1 MKESVMVRRFQ
12 ATTMTV
18 MHLESKGMAMVVGK
32 ILILIN
38 MRQSPDDHSSDEED
52 EEEPTLTEQTTAEIL
67 GETNDEDEEK
77 SSPSPARK
85 KKRSGGSVAHEFLS
99 RECQERSSVAFY

>member
-1 MKESVMVRRFQ
+1 
-12 ATTMTV
+12 
-18 MHLESKGMAMVVGK
+18 
-32 ILILIN
+32 
-38 MRQSPDDHSSDEED
+38 
-52 EEEPTLTEQTTAEIL
+52 LTEQTTAEIL